1 MSRKP
6 KSSTQSVAY
15 PDKQHGDE
23 TGIKKQEEKRRKVLK
38 KQEMAVREGAEEEA
52 VPDVASS
59 LHELKR
65 QKGGEAGWD
74 FSDEEQFSDDQ
85 EERFDFD
92 DQLENTAA
100 QAEDQGMPVG
110 EEVAEADD
118 EDQDVHLSSFGEE
131 VEVLLKG
138 GDPQEAHD
146 SPALAETEDIEALG
160 SEASFILLS
169 RTSSAT
175 HSVELTA
182 TGLARVH
189 QAQRDQENRH
199 DGVQTPMLRRQDI
212 RDMSVGSRGTS
223 YVTSER
229 QRVRQRFEAA
239 AFTHLSRRD
248 VNGTHTVEVE
258 DGAVDTATDV
268 VNELS
273 SASTPEPTADITD
286 SKTEPEHPEHPEPVE
301 SEEPVNL
308 SKGILGQA
316 GRPGLVF
323 AGMYGNAGSTGQ
335 RGATGPAGPVGP
347 SGPAGAS
354 VVGHAGPAGT
364 PGTPGSKGKL
374 GALGAKGAPGHA
386 GTPGGPPP
394 ELDKWTKLLD
404 YYTEIIY
411 RMESAASTH
420 VRGFKREASMLQQRT
435 ALFKARTDTVNN
447 RSAQLHRYMV
457 DNYKR
462 MVKSVSSAREVDGF
476 VEGMPL
482 ATSMSALHE
491 AQQLYPAYLGTQRVA
506 TAMHAAA
513 FQRQQQQQRQ
523 HFQNQNYQNYQYSS
537 RKHSKSAATLTH
549 CSSLYVVLAAR
560 VMALFF

>member
-1 MSRKP
+1 
-6 KSSTQSVAY
+6 
-15 PDKQHGDE
+15 
-23 TGIKKQEEKRRKVLK
+23 
-38 KQEMAVREGAEEEA
+38 
-52 VPDVASS
+52 
-59 LHELKR
+59 
-65 QKGGEAGWD
+65 
-74 FSDEEQFSDDQ
+74 
-85 EERFDFD
+85 
-92 DQLENTAA
+92 
-100 QAEDQGMPVG
+100 
-110 EEVAEADD
+110 
-118 EDQDVHLSSFGEE
+118 
-131 VEVLLKG
+131 
-138 GDPQEAHD
+138 
-146 SPALAETEDIEALG
+146 
-160 SEASFILLS
+160 
-169 RTSSAT
+169 
-175 HSVELTA
+175 
-182 TGLARVH
+182 
-189 QAQRDQENRH
+189 
-199 DGVQTPMLRRQDI
+199 
-212 RDMSVGSRGTS
+212 MSVGSRGTS

-420 VRGFKREASMLQQRT
+420 VRG
-435 ALFKARTDTVNN
+435 
-447 RSAQLHRYMV
+447 
-457 DNYKR
+457 
-462 MVKSVSSAREVDGF
+462 
-476 VEGMPL
+476 P
-482 ATSMSALHE
+482 
-491 AQQLYPAYLGTQRVA
+491 
-506 TAMHAAA
+506 
-513 FQRQQQQQRQ
+513 Q
-523 HFQNQNYQNYQYSS
+523 HPIMI
-537 RKHSKSAATLTH
+537 APVL
-549 CSSLYVVLAAR
+549 SLKI
-560 VMALFF
+560 